1 MSLLKQ
7 RSGNMRESGIELLR
21 IILMFQVVFLHIC
34 SYGGYTEHLS
44 SIGGV
49 QGAAYW
55 FMMFLSRTPVYV
67 YIVIL
72 GYFSVCSKS
81 NQSIKGILPK
91 IKKMYAPMLFF
102 SLAIP
107 AVTMSTGLAEPS
119 TAAVI
124 KSFFPVLSR
133 TWSFMTLYLI
143 VILLSPFVNK
153 CLNNISRKEF
163 RILLGILF
171 FIFSVW
177 NMFAHLS
184 PINSVISLNG
194 VVNTGDGKGLYGYLF
209 MYILGAYIRL
219 HIPKQE
225 KARWR
230 YLAIFVALAVIN
242 TVLVFIIPGYN
253 ITVFF
258 NDNPIS
264 VIQGACLLLFF
275 RDLKF
280 KSRVVNHIALLN
292 LGVYMIHEHP
302 IIRSLIWDKLFAF
315 TGEAEFYSQFPI
327 YVIKAFLVCAVI
339 FISCAII
346 EQLRRGLF
354 ALVSAAVN
362 KMRGRIKSEI

>member
-1 MSLLKQ
+1 MSFFKQ
-7 RSGNMRESGIELLR
+7 STGKMRESGIELLR

-34 SYGGYTEHLS
+34 CYGGYSDNLS
-44 SIGGV
+44 DVGGI
-49 QGAAYW
+49 QRGLYW

-72 GYFSVCSKS
+72 GYFSVSS
-81 NQSIKGILPK
+81 NSNKTLKGVVPK

-102 SLAIP
+102 SLTIP
-107 AVTMSTGLAEPS
+107 AFMFITGFVQVTPQ
-119 TAAVI
+119 AVI

-143 VILLSPFVNK
+143 VILLSPFVNR
-153 CLNNISRKEF
+153 CLNNISKREF
-163 RILLGILF
+163 MALLGILF

-177 NMFAHLS
+177 TMLS
-184 PINSVISLNG
+184 SIKPISSVIRLDGVAETNG
-194 VVNTGDGKGLYGYLF
+194 GKGLYGYLF

-219 HIPKQE
+219 HIPKRS
-225 KARWR
+225 KADWR
-230 YLAIFVALAVIN
+230 FIAAFVVLAVLN
-242 TVLVFIIPGYN
+242 TLLVYCIPGYERPAM
-253 ITVFF
+253 F

-280 KSRVVNHIALLN
+280 KSRIVNHIALLN

-302 IIRSLIWDKLFAF
+302 MVRSLIWDKLFAF
-315 TGEAEFYSQFPI
+315 TSDAEFYSSFPL
-327 YVIKAFLVCAVI
+327 YVFSALGVCAVI

-354 ALVSAAVN
+354 AIVPVAVN
-362 KMRGRIKSEI
+362 KLRTHIKNRT